1 MKLSDY
7 LAENE
12 LERLTDA
19 WRRLT
24 WLQRKAILLKAL
36 PHLALPALER
46 HIKRRHSRFAY
57 LYPAH
62 WVAR

>member
-7 LAENE
+7 LAEKE
-12 LERLTDA
+12 LERLIDA

-24 WLQRKAILLKAL
+24 RLQRKIVMLHAL
-36 PHLALPALER
+36 PHLAMIALHR
-46 HIKRRHSRFAY
+46 HIELRRARFAY

-62 WVAR
+62 WVSR